1 MPMTRRTQQE
11 IVAKHKDA
19 GASKPAA
26 KTSPADEDQ
35 LEKRIERLEQR
46 LDESILGDDGLA
58 AVDDGIDRSASSD
71 KLKRAVSR
79 SNVKRGSRKA

>member
-1 MPMTRRTQQE
+1 MTRRTQQH

-19 GASKPAA
+19 AASKPVVD
-26 KTSPADEDQ
+26 KPATGEEQ

-46 LDESILGDDGLA
+46 LEESILGDDGLA
-58 AVDDGIDRSASSD
+58 AVDKGIDREPSGD
-71 KLKRAVSR
+71 TLKRAVRR

>member
-1 MPMTRRTQQE
+1 MTRKTQQD

-19 GASKPAA
+19 EASKPAI
-26 KTSPADEDQ
+26 KRSPTDDDQ

-58 AVDDGIDRSASSD
+58 AVEQGVDRNPSGD
-71 KLKRAVSR
+71 PLQRAVRR